1 MGNINK
7 YSNLYNKDNEIIKSV
22 NDKGILTDYS
32 IKELEDLVDS
42 LDDGNEK
49 NNAMSI
55 LQQMYTNPKTKE
67 DKEYVDQM
75 RKDLL
80 ERLKANTSTK
90 KEDVVKSLGE
100 VEEALTK
107 VVKEQKQEENPPVI
121 IVGNKEA
128 EEKFNKAVNEELVNS
143 LNTNDEYTDYEE
155 VKDDSSTN
163 TGDEMLEQI
172 KYEYKYPY
180 TNEKVAKQFEKMI
193 KDDFSTKMD
202 NDIKQKTV

>member
-7 YSNLYNKDNEIIKSV
+7 YSNLYNKDNEVIKSV

-100 VEEALTK
+100 VEEALT
-107 VVKEQKQEENPPVI
+107 EP
-121 IVGNKEA
+121 
-128 EEKFNKAVNEELVNS
+128 
-143 LNTNDEYTDYEE
+143 TNDTMDEYVDYEE
-155 VKDDSSTN
+155 VKDD
-163 TGDEMLEQI
+163 
-172 KYEYKYPY
+172 
-180 TNEKVAKQFEKMI
+180 
-193 KDDFSTKMD
+193 FSNKMD
-202 NDIKQKTV
+202 NDIRQSITDREDIYRNIQTSNKVVNNIINNK

>member
-42 LDDGNEK
+42 LDDGTEK

-100 VEEALTK
+100 VEESLT
-107 VVKEQKQEENPPVI
+107 EP
-121 IVGNKEA
+121 
-128 EEKFNKAVNEELVNS
+128 
-143 LNTNDEYTDYEE
+143 TNDTMDEYVDYEE
-155 VKDDSSTN
+155 VKDDSSN
-163 TGDEMLEQI
+163 
-172 KYEYKYPY
+172 
-180 TNEKVAKQFEKMI
+180 
-193 KDDFSTKMD
+193 KMD
-202 NDIKQKTV
+202 NDIRQTITDREDIYKSYIQIPNKVVNNIINNK

>member
-7 YSNLYNKDNEIIKSV
+7 YSNLYNKDNEVIKSV

-42 LDDGNEK
+42 LDDGGNEK

-100 VEEALTK
+100 VEEALT
-107 VVKEQKQEENPPVI
+107 EP
-121 IVGNKEA
+121 
-128 EEKFNKAVNEELVNS
+128 
-143 LNTNDEYTDYEE
+143 TNDTMDEYVDYEE
-155 VKDDSSTN
+155 VKDD
-163 TGDEMLEQI
+163 
-172 KYEYKYPY
+172 
-180 TNEKVAKQFEKMI
+180 
-193 KDDFSTKMD
+193 FSNKMD
-202 NDIKQKTV
+202 NDIKQKHVQDIQKH

>member
-7 YSNLYNKDNEIIKSV
+7 YSNLYNKDNEVIKSV

-100 VEEALTK
+100 VEEALT
-107 VVKEQKQEENPPVI
+107 EP
-121 IVGNKEA
+121 
-128 EEKFNKAVNEELVNS
+128 
-143 LNTNDEYTDYEE
+143 TNDTMDEYVDYEE
-155 VKDDSSTN
+155 VKDD
-163 TGDEMLEQI
+163 
-172 KYEYKYPY
+172 
-180 TNEKVAKQFEKMI
+180 
-193 KDDFSTKMD
+193 FSNKMD
-202 NDIKQKTV
+202 NYIRQTITDRENIYRNIQISNKVVDNIINNKL

>member
-7 YSNLYNKDNEIIKSV
+7 YSNLYNKDNEVIKSV

-75 RKDLL
+75 RKGLI

-90 KEDVVKSLGE
+90 KEDVFKSLVE
-100 VEEALTK
+100 VEEALT
-107 VVKEQKQEENPPVI
+107 EP
-121 IVGNKEA
+121 
-128 EEKFNKAVNEELVNS
+128 
-143 LNTNDEYTDYEE
+143 TNDTMDEYVDYEE
-155 VKDDSSTN
+155 VKDDSSN
-163 TGDEMLEQI
+163 
-172 KYEYKYPY
+172 
-180 TNEKVAKQFEKMI
+180 
-193 KDDFSTKMD
+193 KMD
-202 NDIKQKTV
+202 NDIRQSITDREDIYRNIQTSNKVVNNIINNK

>member
-7 YSNLYNKDNEIIKSV
+7 YSNLYNKDNEVIKSV

-49 NNAMSI
+49 NNAMSM
-55 LQQMYTNPKTKE
+55 LQQMYANPKTKE

-100 VEEALTK
+100 VEEALT
-107 VVKEQKQEENPPVI
+107 EP
-121 IVGNKEA
+121 
-128 EEKFNKAVNEELVNS
+128 
-143 LNTNDEYTDYEE
+143 TTDTMDEYVDYEE
-155 VKDDSSTN
+155 VKDDSSN
-163 TGDEMLEQI
+163 
-172 KYEYKYPY
+172 
-180 TNEKVAKQFEKMI
+180 
-193 KDDFSTKMD
+193 KMD
-202 NDIKQKTV
+202 NDIRQKIVDRENIYAEHFDND

>member
-7 YSNLYNKDNEIIKSV
+7 YSNLYNKDNEVIKSV

-100 VEEALTK
+100 VEEALT
-107 VVKEQKQEENPPVI
+107 EP
-121 IVGNKEA
+121 
-128 EEKFNKAVNEELVNS
+128 
-143 LNTNDEYTDYEE
+143 TNDTMDEYVDYEE
-155 VKDDSSTN
+155 VKDDSSN
-163 TGDEMLEQI
+163 
-172 KYEYKYPY
+172 
-180 TNEKVAKQFEKMI
+180 
-193 KDDFSTKMD
+193 KMD
-202 NDIKQKTV
+202 NDIRQTITDRENIYRNIQTQNKVVDNIINNKL

>member
-7 YSNLYNKDNEIIKSV
+7 YSNLYNKDNEVIKSV

-100 VEEALTK
+100 VEEALT
-107 VVKEQKQEENPPVI
+107 EP
-121 IVGNKEA
+121 
-128 EEKFNKAVNEELVNS
+128 
-143 LNTNDEYTDYEE
+143 TTDTMDEYVDYEE
-155 VKDDSSTN
+155 VKDDSSN
-163 TGDEMLEQI
+163 
-172 KYEYKYPY
+172 
-180 TNEKVAKQFEKMI
+180 
-193 KDDFSTKMD
+193 KMD
-202 NDIKQKTV
+202 NDIRQTITNREDIYTSYI

>member
-22 NDKGILTDYS
+22 NDKGILTDCS

-49 NNAMSI
+49 NNAMSM

-80 ERLKANTSTK
+80 EKLKANTSTK

-100 VEEALTK
+100 VEEALT
-107 VVKEQKQEENPPVI
+107 EP
-121 IVGNKEA
+121 
-128 EEKFNKAVNEELVNS
+128 
-143 LNTNDEYTDYEE
+143 TNDAMDEYVDYEE
-155 VKDDSSTN
+155 VKDDSSN
-163 TGDEMLEQI
+163 
-172 KYEYKYPY
+172 
-180 TNEKVAKQFEKMI
+180 
-193 KDDFSTKMD
+193 KMD
-202 NDIKQKTV
+202 NDIIQSITNREDIYKSYIQTKGL

>member
-7 YSNLYNKDNEIIKSV
+7 YSNLYNKDNEVIKSV

-100 VEEALTK
+100 VEEALT
-107 VVKEQKQEENPPVI
+107 EP
-121 IVGNKEA
+121 
-128 EEKFNKAVNEELVNS
+128 
-143 LNTNDEYTDYEE
+143 TNDTMDEYVDYEE
-155 VKDDSSTN
+155 VKDDSSNN
-163 TGDEMLEQI
+163 TGDGMLEQI
-172 KYEYKYPY
+172 KHEYKYPTY
-180 TNEKVAKQFEKMI
+180 TNEETAKQFEKI
-193 KDDFSTKMD
+193 IEEDSSSNKMD
-202 NDIKQKTV
+202 NDIRQSITNREDIYKSYIQIKGL

>member
-7 YSNLYNKDNEIIKSV
+7 YSNLYNKDNELIKSV

-32 IKELEDLVDS
+32 IKELEELVDS
-42 LDDGNEK
+42 LEDGNEK

-100 VEEALTK
+100 VEEALT
-107 VVKEQKQEENPPVI
+107 EP
-121 IVGNKEA
+121 
-128 EEKFNKAVNEELVNS
+128 
-143 LNTNDEYTDYEE
+143 TNDTMDEYVDYEE
-155 VKDDSSTN
+155 VKDD
-163 TGDEMLEQI
+163 
-172 KYEYKYPY
+172 
-180 TNEKVAKQFEKMI
+180 
-193 KDDFSTKMD
+193 FSNKMD
-202 NDIKQKTV
+202 NDIRQTITDRENNKL

>member
-55 LQQMYTNPKTKE
+55 LQQMYTKPKTKE

-75 RKDLL
+75 RKDLP

-100 VEEALTK
+100 VEEALT
-107 VVKEQKQEENPPVI
+107 EP
-121 IVGNKEA
+121 
-128 EEKFNKAVNEELVNS
+128 
-143 LNTNDEYTDYEE
+143 TNDTMDEYVDYEE
-155 VKDDSSTN
+155 VKDD
-163 TGDEMLEQI
+163 
-172 KYEYKYPY
+172 
-180 TNEKVAKQFEKMI
+180 
-193 KDDFSTKMD
+193 FSNKMD
-202 NDIKQKTV
+202 NDIRQAITNREDIYRSAQISNKIVNNIINNK

>member
-7 YSNLYNKDNEIIKSV
+7 YSNLYNKDNEVIKSV

-49 NNAMSI
+49 NNAMSM

-100 VEEALTK
+100 VEEALT
-107 VVKEQKQEENPPVI
+107 EP
-121 IVGNKEA
+121 
-128 EEKFNKAVNEELVNS
+128 
-143 LNTNDEYTDYEE
+143 TNDTMDEYVDYEE
-155 VKDDSSTN
+155 VKDDSSN
-163 TGDEMLEQI
+163 KI
-172 KYEYKYPY
+172 
-180 TNEKVAKQFEKMI
+180 
-193 KDDFSTKMD
+193 D
-202 NDIKQKTV
+202 NDIKQKHVQDIKKH

>member
-7 YSNLYNKDNEIIKSV
+7 YSNLYNKDNEVIKSV

-100 VEEALTK
+100 VEESLT
-107 VVKEQKQEENPPVI
+107 EP
-121 IVGNKEA
+121 
-128 EEKFNKAVNEELVNS
+128 
-143 LNTNDEYTDYEE
+143 TTDTMDEYVDYEE
-155 VKDDSSTN
+155 VKDGSSN
-163 TGDEMLEQI
+163 
-172 KYEYKYPY
+172 
-180 TNEKVAKQFEKMI
+180 
-193 KDDFSTKMD
+193 KMD
-202 NDIKQKTV
+202 NDIRQTIIDRENNKL

>member
-7 YSNLYNKDNEIIKSV
+7 YSNLYNKDNELIKSV

-100 VEEALTK
+100 VEEALT
-107 VVKEQKQEENPPVI
+107 EP
-121 IVGNKEA
+121 
-128 EEKFNKAVNEELVNS
+128 
-143 LNTNDEYTDYEE
+143 TNDTMDEYVDYEE
-155 VKDDSSTN
+155 VKDD
-163 TGDEMLEQI
+163 
-172 KYEYKYPY
+172 
-180 TNEKVAKQFEKMI
+180 
-193 KDDFSTKMD
+193 FSNKMD
-202 NDIKQKTV
+202 NDIRQTITDRENNK

>member
-7 YSNLYNKDNEIIKSV
+7 YSNLYNKDNEVIKSV

-32 IKELEDLVDS
+32 IKELEELVDS

-100 VEEALTK
+100 VEEALT
-107 VVKEQKQEENPPVI
+107 EP
-121 IVGNKEA
+121 
-128 EEKFNKAVNEELVNS
+128 
-143 LNTNDEYTDYEE
+143 TNDTMDEYVDYEE
-155 VKDDSSTN
+155 VKDD
-163 TGDEMLEQI
+163 
-172 KYEYKYPY
+172 
-180 TNEKVAKQFEKMI
+180 
-193 KDDFSTKMD
+193 FSNKMD
-202 NDIKQKTV
+202 NDIRQSITNREDIYRNIQTSNKVVNNIINNKL

>member
-7 YSNLYNKDNEIIKSV
+7 YSNLYNKDNELIKPV

-49 NNAMSI
+49 NNAMSM
-55 LQQMYTNPKTKE
+55 LQQMYANPKTKE

-100 VEEALTK
+100 VKEALT
-107 VVKEQKQEENPPVI
+107 EPTTD
-121 IVGNKEA
+121 
-128 EEKFNKAVNEELVNS
+128 
-143 LNTNDEYTDYEE
+143 TNDEYVDYEE
-155 VKDDSSTN
+155 VKDDSSN
-163 TGDEMLEQI
+163 
-172 KYEYKYPY
+172 
-180 TNEKVAKQFEKMI
+180 
-193 KDDFSTKMD
+193 KMD
-202 NDIKQKTV
+202 NDIRQAITNREDIYKSYIQIKGL

>member
-7 YSNLYNKDNEIIKSV
+7 YSNLYNKDNELIKSV

-100 VEEALTK
+100 VEEALT
-107 VVKEQKQEENPPVI
+107 EP
-121 IVGNKEA
+121 
-128 EEKFNKAVNEELVNS
+128 
-143 LNTNDEYTDYEE
+143 TNDTMDEYVDYEE
-155 VKDDSSTN
+155 VKDDSSN
-163 TGDEMLEQI
+163 
-172 KYEYKYPY
+172 
-180 TNEKVAKQFEKMI
+180 
-193 KDDFSTKMD
+193 KMD
-202 NDIKQKTV
+202 NDIRQTITDRENNK

>member
-90 KEDVVKSLGE
+90 KEDVFKSLVE
-100 VEEALTK
+100 VEEALT
-107 VVKEQKQEENPPVI
+107 EP
-121 IVGNKEA
+121 A
-128 EEKFNKAVNEELVNS
+128 
-143 LNTNDEYTDYEE
+143 TDTMDEYVDYEE
-155 VKDDSSTN
+155 VKDDSSN
-163 TGDEMLEQI
+163 
-172 KYEYKYPY
+172 
-180 TNEKVAKQFEKMI
+180 
-193 KDDFSTKMD
+193 KMD
-202 NDIKQKTV
+202 NDIRQSITDREDIYRNIQISNKVVNNIINNK

>member
-7 YSNLYNKDNEIIKSV
+7 YSNLYNKDNELIKSV

-155 VKDDSSTN
+155 VKDSSSN
-163 TGDEMLEQI
+163 
-172 KYEYKYPY
+172 
-180 TNEKVAKQFEKMI
+180 
-193 KDDFSTKMD
+193 KMD
-202 NDIKQKTV
+202 NDIRQAITDRENIYRNIQISNKVVNNIINNK

>member
-49 NNAMSI
+49 NNAMSM

-100 VEEALTK
+100 VEEALT
-107 VVKEQKQEENPPVI
+107 EP
-121 IVGNKEA
+121 
-128 EEKFNKAVNEELVNS
+128 
-143 LNTNDEYTDYEE
+143 TNDAMDEYVDYEE
-155 VKDDSSTN
+155 VKDDSSN
-163 TGDEMLEQI
+163 
-172 KYEYKYPY
+172 
-180 TNEKVAKQFEKMI
+180 
-193 KDDFSTKMD
+193 KMD
-202 NDIKQKTV
+202 NDIRQSITNREDIYKSYIQIKGL

>member
-49 NNAMSI
+49 NNAMSM

-100 VEEALTK
+100 VE
-107 VVKEQKQEENPPVI
+107 
-121 IVGNKEA
+121 
-128 EEKFNKAVNEELVNS
+128 
-143 LNTNDEYTDYEE
+143 
-155 VKDDSSTN
+155 DD
-163 TGDEMLEQI
+163 I
-172 KYEYKYPY
+172 YKSY
-180 TNEKVAKQFEKMI
+180 I
-193 KDDFSTKMD
+193 
-202 NDIKQKTV
+202 

>member
-7 YSNLYNKDNEIIKSV
+7 YSNLYNKDNELIKSV

-42 LDDGNEK
+42 LDDGGNEK

-100 VEEALTK
+100 VEEALT
-107 VVKEQKQEENPPVI
+107 EP
-121 IVGNKEA
+121 
-128 EEKFNKAVNEELVNS
+128 
-143 LNTNDEYTDYEE
+143 TNDTMDEYVDYEE
-155 VKDDSSTN
+155 VKDD
-163 TGDEMLEQI
+163 
-172 KYEYKYPY
+172 
-180 TNEKVAKQFEKMI
+180 
-193 KDDFSTKMD
+193 FSNKMD
-202 NDIKQKTV
+202 NDIRQTIIDRENNK

>member
-7 YSNLYNKDNEIIKSV
+7 YSNLYNKDNEVIKSV

-100 VEEALTK
+100 VEEALT
-107 VVKEQKQEENPPVI
+107 EP
-121 IVGNKEA
+121 
-128 EEKFNKAVNEELVNS
+128 
-143 LNTNDEYTDYEE
+143 TNDTMDEYVDYEE
-155 VKDDSSTN
+155 VKDDSSN
-163 TGDEMLEQI
+163 
-172 KYEYKYPY
+172 
-180 TNEKVAKQFEKMI
+180 
-193 KDDFSTKMD
+193 KMD
-202 NDIKQKTV
+202 NDIRQSITNREDIYRNIQISNKVVNNIINNK

>member
-1 MGNINK
+1 MGTINK
-7 YSNLYNKDNEIIKSV
+7 YSNLYNKDNEVIKSV

-100 VEEALTK
+100 VEEALT
-107 VVKEQKQEENPPVI
+107 EP
-121 IVGNKEA
+121 
-128 EEKFNKAVNEELVNS
+128 
-143 LNTNDEYTDYEE
+143 TNDTMDEYVDYEE
-155 VKDDSSTN
+155 VKDD
-163 TGDEMLEQI
+163 
-172 KYEYKYPY
+172 
-180 TNEKVAKQFEKMI
+180 
-193 KDDFSTKMD
+193 FSNKMD
-202 NDIKQKTV
+202 NDIKQKHVQDIQKH

>member
-7 YSNLYNKDNEIIKSV
+7 YSNLYNKDNELIKSV

-32 IKELEDLVDS
+32 IKELEELVDS
-42 LDDGNEK
+42 LEDGNEK

-100 VEEALTK
+100 VEEALT
-107 VVKEQKQEENPPVI
+107 EP
-121 IVGNKEA
+121 
-128 EEKFNKAVNEELVNS
+128 
-143 LNTNDEYTDYEE
+143 TNDTMDEYVDYEE
-155 VKDDSSTN
+155 VKDD
-163 TGDEMLEQI
+163 
-172 KYEYKYPY
+172 
-180 TNEKVAKQFEKMI
+180 
-193 KDDFSTKMD
+193 FSNKMD
-202 NDIKQKTV
+202 NDIRQTITDRENNK

>member
-7 YSNLYNKDNEIIKSV
+7 YSNLYNKDNELIKSV

-100 VEEALTK
+100 VEEALT
-107 VVKEQKQEENPPVI
+107 EP
-121 IVGNKEA
+121 
-128 EEKFNKAVNEELVNS
+128 
-143 LNTNDEYTDYEE
+143 TNDTMDEYVDYEE
-155 VKDDSSTN
+155 VKEDSSN
-163 TGDEMLEQI
+163 
-172 KYEYKYPY
+172 
-180 TNEKVAKQFEKMI
+180 
-193 KDDFSTKMD
+193 KMD
-202 NDIKQKTV
+202 NDIRQKIVDRENTYAEHFDND

>member
-7 YSNLYNKDNEIIKSV
+7 YSNLYNKDNELIKPV

-42 LDDGNEK
+42 LDDGTEK
-49 NNAMSI
+49 NNAMSM
-55 LQQMYTNPKTKE
+55 LQQMYANPKTKE

-100 VEEALTK
+100 VEEALIEPTTD
-107 VVKEQKQEENPPVI
+107 
-121 IVGNKEA
+121 
-128 EEKFNKAVNEELVNS
+128 
-143 LNTNDEYTDYEE
+143 TNDEYVDYEE
-155 VKDDSSTN
+155 VKDDSSTS
-163 TGDEMLEQI
+163 TEDGMSEQI
-172 KYEYKYPY
+172 KHEYKYPTY
-180 TNEKVAKQFEKMI
+180 TNEETAKQFEKII
-193 KDDFSTKMD
+193 KEDSSSNKMD
-202 NDIKQKTV
+202 NDIRQSITNREDIYRNIQTSNKVVNNIINNK

>member
-100 VEEALTK
+100 VEEALT
-107 VVKEQKQEENPPVI
+107 EP
-121 IVGNKEA
+121 
-128 EEKFNKAVNEELVNS
+128 
-143 LNTNDEYTDYEE
+143 TNDTIDEYVDYKE
-155 VKDDSSTN
+155 V
-163 TGDEMLEQI
+163 E
-172 KYEYKYPY
+172 
-180 TNEKVAKQFEKMI
+180 
-193 KDDFSTKMD
+193 DDFSNKMD
-202 NDIKQKTV
+202 NDIRQSITDRENNK

>member
-7 YSNLYNKDNEIIKSV
+7 YSNLYNKDNELIKSV
-22 NDKGILTDYS
+22 SDKGILTDYS

-67 DKEYVDQM
+67 DKEHVDQM

-100 VEEALTK
+100 VEEALT
-107 VVKEQKQEENPPVI
+107 EPT
-121 IVGNKEA
+121 
-128 EEKFNKAVNEELVNS
+128 NE
-143 LNTNDEYTDYEE
+143 TMDEYVDYEE
-155 VKDDSSTN
+155 VKDD
-163 TGDEMLEQI
+163 
-172 KYEYKYPY
+172 
-180 TNEKVAKQFEKMI
+180 
-193 KDDFSTKMD
+193 FSNKMD
-202 NDIKQKTV
+202 NDIRQTIIDRENNK

>member
-7 YSNLYNKDNEIIKSV
+7 YSNLYNKDNELIKPV

-75 RKDLL
+75 RKDLI

-100 VEEALTK
+100 VEEALT
-107 VVKEQKQEENPPVI
+107 EP
-121 IVGNKEA
+121 
-128 EEKFNKAVNEELVNS
+128 
-143 LNTNDEYTDYEE
+143 TNDTMDEYVDYEE
-155 VKDDSSTN
+155 VKDD
-163 TGDEMLEQI
+163 
-172 KYEYKYPY
+172 
-180 TNEKVAKQFEKMI
+180 
-193 KDDFSTKMD
+193 FSNKMD
-202 NDIKQKTV
+202 NDIRQSITDREDIYRNIQTSNKVVNNIINNK

>member
-7 YSNLYNKDNEIIKSV
+7 YSNLYNKDNELIKPV

-42 LDDGNEK
+42 LDDGTEK
-49 NNAMSI
+49 NNAMSM
-55 LQQMYTNPKTKE
+55 LQQMYANPKTKE

-100 VEEALTK
+100 VEEALT
-107 VVKEQKQEENPPVI
+107 EPTTD
-121 IVGNKEA
+121 
-128 EEKFNKAVNEELVNS
+128 
-143 LNTNDEYTDYEE
+143 TNDEYVDYEE
-155 VKDDSSTN
+155 VKDDSSTS
-163 TGDEMLEQI
+163 TEDGMSEQI
-172 KYEYKYPY
+172 KHEYKYPTY
-180 TNEKVAKQFEKMI
+180 TNEETAKQFEKII
-193 KDDFSTKMD
+193 KEDSSSNKMD
-202 NDIKQKTV
+202 NDIRQSITDREDIYRNIQTSNKVVNNIINNK

>member
-7 YSNLYNKDNEIIKSV
+7 YSNLYNKDNEVIKSV

-100 VEEALTK
+100 VEEALT
-107 VVKEQKQEENPPVI
+107 EP
-121 IVGNKEA
+121 
-128 EEKFNKAVNEELVNS
+128 
-143 LNTNDEYTDYEE
+143 TTDTMDEYVDYEE
-155 VKDDSSTN
+155 VKDDSSN
-163 TGDEMLEQI
+163 
-172 KYEYKYPY
+172 
-180 TNEKVAKQFEKMI
+180 
-193 KDDFSTKMD
+193 KMD
-202 NDIKQKTV
+202 NDIRQAITNREDIYRSYI

>member
-7 YSNLYNKDNEIIKSV
+7 YSNLYNKDNELIKSV

-42 LDDGNEK
+42 LDDGTEK
-49 NNAMSI
+49 NNAMSM

-90 KEDVVKSLGE
+90 KEDVVKSVGE
-100 VEEALTK
+100 VEEALT
-107 VVKEQKQEENPPVI
+107 EP
-121 IVGNKEA
+121 
-128 EEKFNKAVNEELVNS
+128 
-143 LNTNDEYTDYEE
+143 TTDTMDEYVDYEE
-155 VKDDSSTN
+155 VKDDSSN
-163 TGDEMLEQI
+163 
-172 KYEYKYPY
+172 
-180 TNEKVAKQFEKMI
+180 
-193 KDDFSTKMD
+193 KMD
-202 NDIKQKTV
+202 NDIRQAITNREDIYRNIQTSNKVVNNIINNI

>member
-22 NDKGILTDYS
+22 NDKGLLTDYS

-49 NNAMSI
+49 NNAMSM

-80 ERLKANTSTK
+80 ERLKTNTSTK

-100 VEEALTK
+100 VEEALT
-107 VVKEQKQEENPPVI
+107 EP
-121 IVGNKEA
+121 
-128 EEKFNKAVNEELVNS
+128 
-143 LNTNDEYTDYEE
+143 TTDTMDEYVDYEE
-155 VKDDSSTN
+155 VEDNSSN
-163 TGDEMLEQI
+163 
-172 KYEYKYPY
+172 
-180 TNEKVAKQFEKMI
+180 
-193 KDDFSTKMD
+193 KMD
-202 NDIKQKTV
+202 NDIRQAIIDREDIYRNIQISNKIVNNIINDK